1 MPLASALRSVRP
13 DNVANWKDERNDRP
27 HPADPGAPVAPASGG
42 PAALA
47 ALGLL
52 CLAQFM
58 VILDVTVVNVALPS
72 IGADLHLDRSSLPW
86 VVTAYRL
93 CFGGLMLLGGRL
105 PDTLGRRLFLAGLG
119 LFTAAPRA
127 DRDRCYP
134 GVHGEAGLR
143 AEPGHA
149 GGFGDQL
156 GRDRR
161 PAAGQAEQR
170 WASRATCWRS
180 CRSS

>member
-1 MPLASALRSVRP
+1 MTPITAPRLSSSRTT
-13 DNVANWKDERNDRP
+13 
-27 HPADPGAPVAPASGG
+27 PVAPASGG

-134 GVHGEAGLR
+134 ACMAKQASGRNRATQADSAISLAAISGPQPGRRSSDGPAGR
-143 AEPGHA
+143 PA
-149 GGFGDQL
+149 GGVAGPADRS
-156 GRDRR
+156 GR
-161 PAAGQAEQR
+161 
-170 WASRATCWRS
+170 
-180 CRSS
+180 